1 MVSQSFEDWFQYH
14 QKSGQY
20 ETLAMS
26 KKKVI
31 TPRKK
36 VYQPKKK
43 QYNDLSAL
51 AKEMIIAGEKVI
63 NFDGHSIQTKT
74 AYYGLFDGTVS
85 VIEAVR

>member
-1 MVSQSFEDWFQYH
+1 
-14 QKSGQY
+14 
-20 ETLAMS
+20 MS

-43 QYNDLSAL
+43 QYNDLTAL
-51 AKEMIIAGEKVI
+51 AKEMVLAGDKVI

-74 AYYGLFDGTVS
+74 THYGLFDGTVS
-85 VIEAVR
+85 VTERVR